1 MSADAAADARIGP
14 RRRILILNWR
24 DISHPQAGGAE
35 RYLNEIAKRMVRLGH
50 DVRWLTAGYP
60 DASPTERIDSIEI
73 SRIGNRASVYALLPF
88 AYLRR
93 YRGTFDAI
101 VDAENGIPFFSP
113 FFSRT
118 ATILLVF
125 HVHQRVFEKHLHP
138 ALAAVFKW
146 LEGTLMP
153 LAYRHAR
160 YVAISKDTKQDLEA
174 LGVAPDR
181 IDLAYAGIDSTLR
194 PGPKSAR
201 PRILSVG
208 RLKPYK
214 RIDVL
219 VRAMPAILAR
229 CPETELVIAGGGE
242 SKDELAALVASL
254 HLERSVTFEDVVDE
268 WRKAELYRSAWV
280 FAMPSEMEG
289 WGMTILE
296 ANASGTPAVGFDVP
310 GVREAI
316 VDGTSGIVV
325 PDEQSF
331 AHALAD
337 VLSDERLRVELER
350 GALARS
356 AEFSWERTTAV
367 FLEAIEAQIARS
379 T

>member
-1 MSADAAADARIGP
+1 
-14 RRRILILNWR
+14 
-24 DISHPQAGGAE
+24 
-35 RYLNEIAKRMVRLGH
+35 MVRLGH

-60 DASPTERIDSIEI
+60 NANPSDRIDSIEI
-73 SRIGNRASVYALLPF
+73 RRIGNRATVYALMPI
-88 AYLRR
+88 AYLRH
-93 YRGTFDAI
+93 YRGSFDAI
-101 VDAENGIPFFSP
+101 IDAENGIPFFSP

-125 HVHQRVFEKHLHP
+125 HVHQRIFEKHLHP
-138 ALAAVFKW
+138 VLATVFKW

-153 LAYRHAR
+153 FAYRRAR
-160 YVAISKDTKQDLEA
+160 YVAISKDTKHDLGA
-174 LGVAPDR
+174 LGIAPER
-181 IDLAYAGIDSTLR
+181 VDLAYAGIDSTLR
-194 PGPKSAR
+194 PGPKAAR

-229 CPETELVIAGGGE
+229 LPETELVIAGGGE
-242 SKDELAALVASL
+242 SKDDLVALVASL
-254 HLERSVTFEDVVDE
+254 HLERSVTFEDVIDE
-268 WRKAELYRSAWV
+268 QRKAELYRSAWV

-316 VDGTSGIVV
+316 VHGTSGIIVTDS
-325 PDEQSF
+325 PSF
-331 AHALAD
+331 ASALAD
-337 VLSDERLRVELER
+337 VLCDGQLRVELER
-350 GALARS
+350 GAIARS
-356 AEFSWERTTAV
+356 ADFSWEQTTAV
-367 FLEAIEAQIARS
+367 FLEAIEDQIARS